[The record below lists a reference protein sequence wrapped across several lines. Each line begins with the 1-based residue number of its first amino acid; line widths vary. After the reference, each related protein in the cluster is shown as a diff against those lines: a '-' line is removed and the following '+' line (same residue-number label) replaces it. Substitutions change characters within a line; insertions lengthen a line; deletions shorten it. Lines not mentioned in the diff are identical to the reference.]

1 MDNNCID
8 CVHIKN
14 IEKQIDQVNIRI
26 DKVETDMD
34 IQKDKSVRSE
44 EKTLMI
50 FDILKDIKK
59 SVASISENMEKSISR
74 ISDKMDAIDKK
85 PNVLLE
91 KVAVG
96 VITAIVMIIFSMAL
110 RHNGVM

>member
-8 CVHIKN
+8 CVHVKN
-14 IEKQIDQVNIRI
+14 IEKEILQINVRI

-34 IQKDKSVRSE
+34 IQKDKSARSE

-50 FDILKDIKK
+50 FDILKDIKN

-74 ISDKMDAIDKK
+74 ISDKMDVIDKK

-96 VITAIVMIIFSMAL
+96 VITAIVMLIISMAL
-110 RHNGVM
+110 RYNGVM